1 MIVDCAVILI
11 EQLLHAIASRCLESR
26 QGWDRFK
33 VIGDRY
39 DAVDLS
45 QFYDLRSGT
54 AKGAAVSG

>member
-1 MIVDCAVILI
+1 VILI